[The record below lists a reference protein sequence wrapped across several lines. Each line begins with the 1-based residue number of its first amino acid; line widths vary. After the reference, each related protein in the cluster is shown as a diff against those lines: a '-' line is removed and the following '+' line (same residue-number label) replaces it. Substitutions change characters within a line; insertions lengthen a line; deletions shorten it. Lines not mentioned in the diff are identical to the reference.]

1 MTGTS
6 LERVPNRPFDQRIH
20 DTWRALRLLN
30 GYRFLLGALWIST
43 FLMPAPRPFGQVLPV
58 LFGAVVVIYILAA
71 TAVTWALRQ
80 GQPGIIL
87 QPPLQIA
94 ADITAISLVMFASGG
109 VNSGVGMLLI
119 VVIAGGSVVLSRRA
133 TVAMAA
139 MAALVELGLQALGG
153 LWLDFA
159 PQFTQAGLLGSVYFA
174 TALLGHVLVRRVRE
188 SEELAQQRGMDLA
201 NMAQLNE
208 YIIRRMQ
215 SGILVIDEHNHIRL
229 MNESAWYLLGTPVN
243 QYLRTLEAVSPELAE
258 HVQRWR
264 IDSEY
269 TPAPFKATRG
279 DVKVLPRFARIGL
292 GEHKGMVIFL
302 EDSALLTQQAQH
314 LKLASL
320 GRLTASIAHEIRN
333 PLGAISHA
341 SQLLE
346 ESPTLQPADKRMTQI
361 IREQA
366 VRVNTIIESIM
377 QLSRRDRTRPEVFVL
392 QRWLNAFVAEFSRA
406 HGIEPIRLKV
416 EIDPAETEVRMDP
429 AHLHQVLS
437 NLVHNALRHSQ
448 AVDGQPQVRLRGG
461 VARELRGPFLDVI
474 DNGKGID
481 PETATQIFEPFFS
494 TDTQGTGLGLY
505 IARELCESNQAALDY
520 IPVPSG
526 GSCFRIR
533 FADPKRRGL

>member
-1 MTGTS
+1 MTGTR
-6 LERVPNRPFDQRIH
+6 LEPVIARPFDHRIQ

-30 GYRFLLGALWIST
+30 GYRFLLGALWLST
-43 FLMPAPRPFGQVLPV
+43 FLLQPPRPFGDVLPILYGLV
-58 LFGAVVVIYILAA
+58 IVTYVGAAA
-71 TAVTWALRQ
+71 AVTWALRQ
-80 GQPGIIL
+80 GRPSVLL

-94 ADITAISLVMFASGG
+94 ADIVAISLVMFASGG

-139 MAALVELGLQALGG
+139 AAALAELGLQTLGTY
-153 LWLDFA
+153 WLDFA

-201 NMAQLNE
+201 NMAQLND

-215 SGILVIDEHNHIRL
+215 SGVLVIDEHNHIRL
-229 MNESAWYLLGTPVN
+229 MNESAWYLLGTPIN
-243 QYLRTLEAVSPELAE
+243 QYLRTLEAISPELFDF
-258 HVQRWR
+258 VQRWR
-264 IDSEY
+264 ADNEF
-269 TPAPFKATRG
+269 TPAPFKAPKSE
-279 DVKVLPRFARIGL
+279 VKVLPRFARLGL
-292 GEHKGMVIFL
+292 GENKGMVIFL

-377 QLSRRDRTRPEVFVL
+377 QLSRRDRTRPELFGL
-392 QRWLNAFVAEFSRA
+392 LRWLNAFVAEFSRA
-406 HGIEPIRLKV
+406 HGIEAGRLAV

-437 NLVHNALRHSQ
+437 NLVHNALRHSP
-448 AVDGQPQVRLRGG
+448 AAEGQPQVRLRGG
-461 VARELRGPFLDVI
+461 IARELRGPFLDVI

-505 IARELCESNQAALDY
+505 IARELCESNQAALD
-520 IPVPSG
+520 
-526 GSCFRIR
+526 
-533 FADPKRRGL
+533 